1 MALKQGIFIVAAKRT
16 AFGTYGGM
24 LKNTTPTQMGVA
36 VAQAALQESGVSPND
51 VGTVVFG
58 NAIHSA
64 RDGPYLTRHILL
76 GIGVPQ
82 TVPGLIVNRL
92 CGSGFQ
98 SVINVAQDFL
108 TGDCD
113 IGIAG
118 GTENMTQAPYAVRNI
133 RFGTKLG
140 ATYEFE
146 DTLWETLTDFYVTM
160 PMGMTAEKLGA
171 KYGITREKC
180 DEIALRSQTRWAL
193 ANRAGHFKN
202 EIVPIKV
209 AGKKG
214 EVQFD
219 TDEHPRQTTAEMLA
233 KLKPV
238 FKKDGI
244 VTAGNASGVNDGAAA
259 VVMATEEAVK
269 KHRLNPMA
277 RLVGWKVVGC
287 DPTIMGIAPAS
298 AIRGLLTRVN
308 MKLSDIDIVEVNEA
322 FASQYAAVEKELE
335 LDPAKTNVN
344 GGAIAIGHPLGA
356 SGGRITAHLV
366 HELKRRQVKY
376 GIGSAC
382 IGGGQGIAILL
393 ENVSS

>member
-24 LKNTTPTQMGVA
+24 LKNTTPTQMGAA
-36 VAQAALQESGVSPND
+36 VAQAALQQSGISPND
-51 VGTVVFG
+51 VGTVIFG
-58 NAIHSA
+58 NAIHSNY
-64 RDGPYLTRHILL
+64 DTPYLTRHLLL
-76 GIGVPQ
+76 GIGIPN

-98 SVINVAQDFL
+98 SVINVAQEL
-108 TGDCD
+108 INGDCD

-118 GTENMTQAPYAVRNI
+118 GAENMTQAPYAVRNV

-140 ATYEFE
+140 KTYEFE
-146 DTLWETLTDFYVTM
+146 DTLWQTLTDFYIKT
-160 PMGMTAEKLGA
+160 PMGITAETLGA
-171 KYGITREKC
+171 KYNITREKC

-193 ANRAGHFKN
+193 ANRAGYFKN
-202 EIVPIKV
+202 EITPIKV

-214 EVQFD
+214 EVVFD
-219 TDEHPRQTTAEMLA
+219 TDEHPRETTAEMLA

-259 VVMATEEAVK
+259 VVLATEEAVN
-269 KHRLNPMA
+269 KHRLTPMA
-277 RLVGWKVVGC
+277 RLLGWKVVGC
-287 DPTIMGIAPAS
+287 DPNIMGIGPVG
-298 AIRGLLTRVN
+298 AIRGLLSRVN
-308 MKLSDIDIVEVNEA
+308 MKLSDINLVEVNEA
-322 FASQYAAVEKELE
+322 FASQYAAVEKELQ
-335 LDPAKTNVN
+335 LDPAITNVN

-356 SGGRITAHLV
+356 SGSRITTHLV
-366 HELKRRQVKY
+366 YEMKRRQVKY

-382 IGGGQGIAILL
+382 IGGGQGVAILL
-393 ENVSS
+393 ENVS